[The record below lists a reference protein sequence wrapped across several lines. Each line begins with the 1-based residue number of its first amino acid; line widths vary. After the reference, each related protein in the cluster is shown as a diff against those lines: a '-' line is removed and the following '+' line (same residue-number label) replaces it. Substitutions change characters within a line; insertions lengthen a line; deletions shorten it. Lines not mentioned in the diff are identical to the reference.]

1 MSESISVSCSKMD
14 DGTVIRRSKSS
25 CRKLRDTS
33 RPHGAGDAP
42 RPATSE
48 TFADDHKGMKPYRR
62 PSVAA
67 GRQEVEQP
75 AERCSRS
82 SELAQSLS
90 QCPHFAYLIPQP
102 PTRGDRVGGVAAML
116 VVAVA
121 RPLGSPGSLRATVHP
136 AAPSS
141 SHGRRLAW
149 LSRPG
154 LGATP
159 SCLSQVLWLL
169 GRVHGVV
176 RHFSPFSSWPL
187 GFPELTMPTTPW
199 APEWICTCRTS
210 TVCLLPRRCLSS
222 AWMSSSWRRSSR
234 VP

>member
-33 RPHGAGDAP
+33 RPHGAWDAP

-149 LSRPG
+149 LSDR
-154 LGATP
+154 
-159 SCLSQVLWLL
+159 VL
-169 GRVHGVV
+169 
-176 RHFSPFSSWPL
+176 
-187 GFPELTMPTTPW
+187 
-199 APEWICTCRTS
+199 APHRAAC
-210 TVCLLPRRCLSS
+210 RRCCGSWVGCMGSS
-222 AWMSSSWRRSSR
+222 VISRPSPPGRSAS
-234 VP
+234 PN

>member
-1 MSESISVSCSKMD
+1 MD

-121 RPLGSPGSLRATVHP
+121 RPLGSPDPCAPPCIRQRLLPVTAGDRHGFPDRVLAPHRAACRRCCGSWVGCMG
-136 AAPSS
+136 SS
-141 SHGRRLAW
+141 VI
-149 LSRPG
+149 SRPS
-154 LGATP
+154 P
-159 SCLSQVLWLL
+159 P
-169 GRVHGVV
+169 GRSA
-176 RHFSPFSSWPL
+176 SPN
-187 GFPELTMPTTPW
+187 
-199 APEWICTCRTS
+199 
-210 TVCLLPRRCLSS
+210 
-222 AWMSSSWRRSSR
+222 
-234 VP
+234 